1 METEHA
7 NQLTYP
13 GRQGYPRNQWYVA
26 AFSSEVGNGTLL
38 HRRLL
43 DVPVVLYRTPAGEAA
58 ALYDRCPH
66 RGLPLSMGKQVEDR
80 IQCGYHGMEFGP
92 DGRCTHIPSQPG
104 AKGTMSVIRFQLVE
118 KWQWLWI
125 WMGDQA
131 LADPELIPDHD
142 WLGLTRPG
150 YTAVPFFMMEMG
162 GNYSYIHDN
171 LLDTSHLTYLHPG
184 VLDGGEMANARYW
197 TKEKGQIVSLGREI
211 PGLKFPGPVAHFFRV
226 EEGRTYDRILVT
238 ETFVPSIS
246 IAKQSLQDAA
256 DPKAAP
262 VEFYALNALTPASA
276 SSTYV
281 FHAVANS
288 YDPNWQ
294 PADFD
299 KGRLILGQDKVA
311 VEAMQ
316 RRFDE
321 IGDADERSIKSDH
334 AGVVCRRM
342 ITAMIERERS
352 KIEPERR
359 KQADAAAGEAATA

>member
-1 METEHA
+1 MEQKHT

-13 GRQGYPRNQWYVA
+13 GQQSYPRNHWYVA
-26 AFSSEVGNGTLL
+26 AFSSEVQNGSLL
-38 HRRLL
+38 HRRFL
-43 DVPVVLYRTPAGEAA
+43 DVPVVLYRTPAGEAV

-104 AKGTMSVIRFQLVE
+104 ARGTMSVMGFRLVE

-131 LADPELIPDHD
+131 LADPDLVPDHD

-162 GNYSYIHDN
+162 ANYSYIHDN
-171 LLDTSHLTYLHPG
+171 LLDTTHLTYVHPG
-184 VLDGGEMANARYW
+184 ILDDGEMANAKYW
-197 TKEKGQIVSLGREI
+197 TKETDKIVSLGREI
-211 PGLKFPGPVAHFFRV
+211 PGLKFRGPVAKFFRV
-226 EEGRTYDRILVT
+226 EEGKTYNRTLVT

-246 IAKQSLQDAA
+246 IGKQSLQDAA
-256 DPKAAP
+256 DPEAAP
-262 VEFYALNALTPASA
+262 IEFYALNAMTPASA

-288 YDPNWQ
+288 YDPHWQ
-294 PADFD
+294 QADFD
-299 KGRLILGQDKVA
+299 KGRLILSQDKVA
-311 VEAMQ
+311 MEAMQ
-316 RRFDE
+316 RRFEAD
-321 IGDADERSIKSDH
+321 GDTEERSIKSDH

-342 ITAMIERERS
+342 ITALIERERGS
-352 KIEPERR
+352 KDINRR
-359 KQADAAAGEAATA
+359 EHAGATTDVTATA